1 MIGGTRVI
9 GMPLEAYSKALEFTQ
24 RYFRLTKKERKAR
37 EKIVRVI
44 HKETKRLGISWEECI
59 TLRQAMIELW
69 DKHMEQSHQM
79 IMEEISEEEAR
90 ATVERM
96 TKEQAT

>member
-1 MIGGTRVI
+1 
-9 GMPLEAYSKALEFTQ
+9 
-24 RYFRLTKKERKAR
+24 
-37 EKIVRVI
+37 
-44 HKETKRLGISWEECI
+44 
-59 TLRQAMIELW
+59 
-69 DKHMEQSHQM
+69 MEQSHQM